1 LNEDFTSEQKD
12 PDKVKDIL
20 RGKTLKIYMYL
31 LQHPGPLSLREIQK
45 GATIS
50 SPSLASYHLDKL
62 VHMELVSVDAH
73 GVYSFKRYV
82 KAGILQLFVGRG
94 IYLVPRY
101 LFYAVFYTSVLPI
114 SFLFIPFSLG
124 PLSILLLFVLAFG
137 AITSWV
143 EAIKAWKL
151 EV

>member
-1 LNEDFTSEQKD
+1 MKEESANEQKD
-12 PDKVKDIL
+12 VDRVKEQL

-31 LQHPGPLSLREIQK
+31 LQHPGQISLREVQR
-45 GATIS
+45 GAKIS

-62 VHMELVSVDAH
+62 VQLELVSVDAH
-73 GVYSFKRYV
+73 GVYSLKKDV

-94 IYLVPRY
+94 VYMVPRY

-114 SFLFIPFSLG
+114 SFLFIPFSFG

-143 EAIKAWKL
+143 EAIRAWRL

>member
-12 PDKVKDIL
+12 ADKVKDLL

-31 LQHPGPLSLREIQK
+31 LQHPGPLSLREIQR
-45 GATIS
+45 GAKIS
-50 SPSLASYHLDKL
+50 SPSLTSYHLDKIVQL
-62 VHMELVSVDAH
+62 ELAAVDAH
-73 GVYSFKRYV
+73 GVYSLKKDV
-82 KAGILQLFVGRG
+82 KAGVLQLFVGRG

-114 SFLFIPFSLG
+114 SFLLIPFSFG